1 MARSFERL
9 SIGQRAPEPPVLLF
23 VVTEDWYFV
32 SHRMPLARA
41 AIAAGYRVTVAT
53 RVQAHGAQIREAG
66 VGLVDLPFRRAG
78 LNPLRDF
85 AILIR
90 LIGIFG
96 KLRPDIVHNVA
107 LKPVVLG
114 SIAARFANR
123 PAVVNA
129 LGGLGYV
136 FASTSRKASALRP
149 VVVALLRVAFGS
161 DRSRLIVQNE
171 DDAALLIGRGVV
183 PQSRVR
189 LIRGAGVE
197 PGDFSPGAA
206 PPPPALVILPA
217 RLLRDKGV
225 YEFVEA
231 ARRLRGEGSTAR
243 FALVGAPDD
252 ENPASVSKTEID
264 RWVAEGIVEYW
275 GWRDDMPEVL
285 SRAHIVCLPSYREG
299 LPKVLLEA
307 AAAGRAVVTTDV
319 PGCRDAVRH
328 AFTGLV
334 VPVRDA
340 EALAG
345 AIRALLADDGLRRE
359 FGLNGRKWIESEFTH
374 EKVTAATLAVY
385 DELLRSPGGQ

>member
-1 MARSFERL
+1 MK
-9 SIGQRAPEPPVLLF
+9 PPVVLF

-53 RVQAHGAQIREAG
+53 RVQAHGAQICAAG
-66 VGLVDLPFRRAG
+66 VDLVDLPFRRAG
-78 LNPLRDF
+78 LNPLRDL
-85 AILIR
+85 AILVR
-90 LIGIFG
+90 LIGIYR
-96 KLRPDIVHNVA
+96 KLKPDIVHNVA

-123 PAVVNA
+123 PGVVNA

-136 FASTSRKASALRP
+136 FASTSPKASALRP

-161 DRSRLIVQNE
+161 ERSRLIVQNE
-171 DDAALLIGRGVV
+171 DDAALLTGRKVI
-183 PQSRVR
+183 PRARVR
-189 LIRGAGVE
+189 LIRGAGVD
-197 PGDFSPGAA
+197 PGDFSPGTV
-206 PPPPALVILPA
+206 PPPPPLVVLPA

-264 RWVAEGIVEYW
+264 MWVEEGIVEYW
-275 GWRDDMPEVL
+275 GWRNDMPEVL
-285 SRAHIVCLPSYREG
+285 GRAHIVCLPSYREG

-328 AFTGLV
+328 AITGLV

-340 EALAG
+340 AALAD
-345 AIRALLADDGLRRE
+345 AIRALLADDGRRRE

-374 EKVTAATLAVY
+374 ERVVAATLAVY
-385 DELLRSPGGQ
+385 DELLRSPRGPWRNP